1 MDLIIGVT
9 GASGTIYAVKLLEA
23 LKERKEVVTHV
34 IFSDYAWINLRLKQ
48 SIRKR
53 RFFLWQTTATITAT
67 WRPVSPAAPIRWMA
81 WLSCRAA

>member
-34 IFSDYAWINLRLKQ
+34 IFSDYA
-48 SIRKR
+48 
-53 RFFLWQTTATITAT
+53 
-67 WRPVSPAAPIRWMA
+67 
-81 WLSCRAA
+81 